1 MPHIE
6 ESRHR
11 GRSRSAPASFC
22 TWKGVHPNVI
32 GSLVIR
38 LSELGY
44 GVLFGTT
51 SDGGR
56 LTLSCYMGEVRR
68 TAYFK
73 KDVTAQTLFDEVAR
87 ILDLPHRAVVAPIR
101 PDTRKKGKAPRPAAI
116 QAETAPERADRLR
129 EARQYQMQLEGIAQ
143 LTGRTS
149 EGFDIILNPDT
160 II

>member
-11 GRSRSAPASFC
+11 GRSRSAPATFC
-22 TWKGVHPNVI
+22 TWEGVHPNVI
-32 GSLVIR
+32 GALVIR
-38 LSELGY
+38 LSQLGY

-73 KDVTAQTLFDEVAR
+73 KDVTAETLFGEVAR
-87 ILDLPHRAVVAPIR
+87 VLDLPQRPVVAPVR
-101 PDTRKKGKAPRPAAI
+101 PKGRKKGKSSAPAAN
-116 QAETAPERADRLR
+116 QSETAPQRADRLR
-129 EARQYQMQLEGIAQ
+129 EARQYQMQIEGIAQ

>member
-11 GRSRSAPASFC
+11 GRSRSAPSTFC
-22 TWKGVHPNVI
+22 TWEGVHPNVI
-32 GSLVIR
+32 GALVVR
-38 LSELGY
+38 LSQLGY

-68 TAYFK
+68 TAYLK
-73 KDVTAQTLFDEVAR
+73 RDVTAETLFDEVAR
-87 ILDLPHRAVVAPIR
+87 ILDLPQRPVVAPVR
-101 PDTRKKGKAPRPAAI
+101 SKPSKRGKVPAPAAI
-116 QAETAPERADRLR
+116 ASEKAPEKADRLR
-129 EARQYQMQLEGIAQ
+129 ELKQYQMQLDGIKQ
-143 LTGRTS
+143 LTGKTP

>member
-1 MPHIE
+1 MPHVE

-11 GRSRSAPASFC
+11 GRSRSAPPLIC
-22 TWKGVHPNVI
+22 TWEGVHPNVL

-38 LSELGY
+38 LSQLGY

-73 KDVTAQTLFDEVAR
+73 QGVSPDDLFAGVAR
-87 ILDLPHRAVVAPIR
+87 VLDMPLNNGRSLPAPQ
-101 PDTRKKGKAPRPAAI
+101 KQVKASKRHPAAI
-116 QAETAPERADRLR
+116 SSEKAPEKADRLR
-129 EARQYQMQLEGIAQ
+129 EARQYQMQLDGIKQ
-143 LTGRTS
+143 LTGRTV